1 MRLRISAAIGI
12 SALLVQGCGQP
23 SRDAQAM
30 ATFDAFQDALFA
42 ADKVALRNLVTEESA
57 AAVDG
62 MPFESIRQQQ
72 RLVPTEAQDLRG
84 SWLVRAKNPNQ
95 PAASGD
101 YIVTRERGRFV
112 VDLVATAQLHAT
124 ATGIAA
130 PSGLTPRELTPADHD
145 ELRRRELAMPKAAPG
160 R

>member
-12 SALLVQGCGQP
+12 SALLVQGCGQR
-23 SRDAQAM
+23 SRDAEAM
-30 ATFDAFQDALFA
+30 ATFAAFQDALFA

-57 AAVDG
+57 VAVDA

-72 RLVPTEAQDLRG
+72 RLVATEAQDLRG
-84 SWLVRAKNPNQ
+84 SWLVRAENPNER
-95 PAASGD
+95 ATSGN

-124 ATGIAA
+124 ATGIAS
-130 PSGLTPRELTPADHD
+130 PSGFATRELTPADHD
-145 ELRRRELAMPKAAPG
+145 EIRRRELATPKAAPG